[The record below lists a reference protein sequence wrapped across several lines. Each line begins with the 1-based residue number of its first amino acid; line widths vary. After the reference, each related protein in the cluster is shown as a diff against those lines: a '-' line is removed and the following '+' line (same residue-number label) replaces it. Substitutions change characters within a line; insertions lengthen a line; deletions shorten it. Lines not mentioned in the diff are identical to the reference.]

1 MISKRGEGLK
11 ARVMTREKVRDY
23 MCTFAHAPLQ
33 EPGDMLIRSTRD
45 RIEKREGTRICAQNA
60 LLFTSAFD
68 CAHVSFS
75 LCVVV
80 RLYCKQLITWFTD
93 PSGQP
98 PLSSDA
104 V

>member
-1 MISKRGEGLK
+1 M
-11 ARVMTREKVRDY
+11 ARASEKILV
-23 MCTFAHAPLQ
+23 CAFAHAPLQ
-33 EPGDMLIRSTRD
+33 EFGDMLIRSTRD

-68 CAHVSFS
+68 CVHASFS
-75 LCVVV
+75 LCALLRV
-80 RLYCKQLITWFTD
+80 YYKQLRTWFTD